1 MSWGDSMT
9 SVAQETGSEWLIDFQ
24 LRSSQHWW
32 WAGSWFGS
40 IENTYSLPSLCSTV
54 NSVGE

>member
-9 SVAQETGSEWLIDFQ
+9 SVVWETDSEWLIDLQ
-24 LRSSQHWW
+24 LRSYQHWL
-32 WAGSWFGS
+32 WACSWVVS
-40 IENTYSLPSLCSTV
+40 IESTYPLPSLSSTV